1 MNINYKDSSTTEIDK
16 LFERAIIGIDIPPCP
31 IILERFMEEA
41 GKDEPNYRY
50 LADIIEADVA
60 ISASLIK
67 TANSPFFGIR
77 QRARSVKEALAILG
91 MEISSRAVAGII
103 LRNTFP
109 NMPNLERFWDSSTRI
124 ARLSGWLA
132 QHYKI
137 PGLLAE
143 DAYTFGLFRDCGI
156 PVLIKRFPQYN
167 NVLAEANYDTERCF
181 IEVEET
187 ELPTNHA
194 MVGCLLAQS
203 WWLPEEI
210 FLAIRNHHDIE
221 ALKTAGSDIPL
232 LSHKLIAISQL
243 AEHILQH
250 QLGLCL
256 TQEWTK
262 LGDSCL
268 KVMGVEQEQLDALY
282 AEVAH
287 IVALED

>member
-1 MNINYKDSSTTEIDK
+1 MNIKQTNSSPTEIDQ
-16 LFERAIIGIDIPPCP
+16 LFERAINGIDIPPCP
-31 IILERFMEEA
+31 GILKRFMEEA
-41 GKDEPNYRY
+41 GKDEPNYRHM
-50 LADIIEADVA
+50 ADIVEADVA
-60 ISASLIK
+60 ISASLIM

-77 QRARSVKEALAILG
+77 QRVRSVKEALAILG
-91 MEISSRAVAGII
+91 MEVSGRAVAGII
-103 LRNTFP
+103 LRNSFP
-109 NMPNLERFWDSSTRI
+109 NMPNLERFWDASTRT
-124 ARLSGWLA
+124 ARISGWLA

-167 NVLAEANYDTERCF
+167 TVLAAANNDTERSF
-181 IEVEET
+181 IEVEES

-194 MVGCLLAQS
+194 MVGCILAQS

-210 FLAIRNHHDIE
+210 FLAIRNHHEIE
-221 ALKTAGSDIPL
+221 ALKAVDSDIPL
-232 LSHKLIAISQL
+232 LSQKLIAISQL
-243 AEHILQH
+243 AEHIMQH
-250 QLGLCL
+250 QLGLSL

-268 KVMGVEQEQLDALY
+268 KLMGIEQEQLESLY

-287 IVALED
+287 IVTLDD